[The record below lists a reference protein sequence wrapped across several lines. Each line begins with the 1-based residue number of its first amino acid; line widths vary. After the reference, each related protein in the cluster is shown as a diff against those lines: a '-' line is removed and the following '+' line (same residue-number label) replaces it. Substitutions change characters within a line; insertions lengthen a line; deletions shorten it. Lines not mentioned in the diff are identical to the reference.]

1 MEESLD
7 LTYQPKEIEVQV
19 VVDSVVVE
27 EVDSVVEEVEAEEDL
42 VVEEVEAEVEAEE
55 DLEVEEVVDVEV
67 AAVAIDEL
75 SLLIRVESL
84 WFLVTLRRRS
94 STERHKVLPL
104 KSWYLSLFCECPDN
118 VPVSQLAHPILCLPT
133 CDPHFPRNYC

>member
-1 MEESLD
+1 MEEA
-7 LTYQPKEIEVQV
+7 EA
-19 VVDSVVVE
+19 

-42 VVEEVEAEVEAEE
+42 VVEEVEAEE

-94 STERHKVLPL
+94 STERHKVLFL
-104 KSWYLSLFCECPDN
+104 KSLYLSLFCECPDN
-118 VPVSQLAHPILCLPT
+118 VPVSQLAHPILCLPA